1 MTSHQALVGGIVTN
15 QASNSDVSSM
25 SGKCVLITGG
35 SSGIGRSMARTLAFA
50 GARVMV
56 TGRSEE
62 RLASLVSELGPNH
75 RFIVGDVTE
84 YEGVAEQ
91 VQHTVDAF
99 GRVDVVVA
107 NAGIYLAG
115 DLWEG
120 DPAGYAQLIST
131 NVTGVVNM
139 FHAAI
144 PHMLKQDSGD
154 LVVTSSISGHKP
166 IFWEPVYSA
175 SKYAVQSLVHGV
187 RRQLIESDI
196 RVMSLAPGRT
206 INELWGITDESEI
219 DELIAQREGIR
230 SEDVAEALLFMLT
243 RPRHVTVRDLIMLPS
258 NQDL

>member
-1 MTSHQALVGGIVTN
+1 
-15 QASNSDVSSM
+15 M

-35 SSGIGRSMARTLAFA
+35 SSGIGRSMARTLAAA
-50 GARVMV
+50 GARVMI

-62 RLASLVSELGPNH
+62 RLAALVGELGTDH
-75 RFIVGDVTE
+75 SYIAGDVVE
-84 YEGVAEQ
+84 YESVAAH
-91 VQHTVDAF
+91 VQHTIDTF
-99 GRVDVVVA
+99 GRVDVLVA
-107 NAGIYLAG
+107 NAGIYIAG

-120 DPAGYAQLIST
+120 DPTDFAKLIAT
-131 NVTGVVNM
+131 NVTGVVNA

-144 PHMLKQDSGD
+144 PHMLKQGSGD

-166 IFWEPVYSA
+166 IYWEPVYSA
-175 SKYAVQSLVHGV
+175 SKHAVQSIVHGV
-187 RRQLIESDI
+187 RRQLIQSDI

-206 INELWGITDESEI
+206 INELWGISDEKEI